1 MGNLA
6 SGSSVIS
13 VNSNRGSQLTDG
25 ELLLRSGRRRGHP
38 WLHAGT
44 GRLRRGFSLLLSRV
58 IKPASPPFF
67 FSLFLCFPVATA
79 QLRRARAIAV
89 VPSSRSNARHKLR
102 LLLVLQLTP
111 LEPSQFIRISRA
123 PSSPSRPS
131 AAPPS
136 STSPWPERSG
146 AYLLLLSMVLSSPW
160 YRVAR

>member
-1 MGNLA
+1 MKADRHLTVGDLPPSSRRARSRHLRLQLICVTVACHLRA
-6 SGSSVIS
+6 SGSRYIAETPSS
-13 VNSNRGSQLTDG
+13 
-25 ELLLRSGRRRGHP
+25 
-38 WLHAGT
+38 
-44 GRLRRGFSLLLSRV
+44 
-58 IKPASPPFF
+58 
-67 FSLFLCFPVATA
+67 SLFFLSSVFPVVIA

-131 AAPPS
+131 AAPLS

-146 AYLLLLSMVLSSPW
+146 AYLLLLSMVLSSLW